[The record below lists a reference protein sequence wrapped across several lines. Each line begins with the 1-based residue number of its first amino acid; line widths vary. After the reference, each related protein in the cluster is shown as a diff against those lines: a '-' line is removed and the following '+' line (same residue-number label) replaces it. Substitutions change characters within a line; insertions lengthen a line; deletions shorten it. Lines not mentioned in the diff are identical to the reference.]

1 MMDLEKD
8 YYSTGEQLLNI
19 FREEITI
26 ILNTNSNV
34 LFALW

>member
-8 YYSTGEQLLNI
+8 YYTVEQLLHI

-26 ILNTNSNV
+26 ILNTNSNA